1 MTHESEGRTPSDAE
15 LAELVY
21 GNNPVVGDGLDQGMV
36 QPEDNPGP
44 AAAEVID
51 APAPSAEVAAR
62 PARVVEHRPDSDVPV
77 WPEWLTSWDVF
88 VPAFRRHAKFLATWS
103 AHHGV
108 RAPFLYL
115 PRFLGRAAIGL
126 GVCTKAVARWV
137 LDSENKA
144 KRNALIAGARG
155 TAEYKTLRK
164 EHADGVR
171 ARLGG
176 LAAAGALFGVA
187 GVTTYANVGPDGLTV
202 AAVSA
207 GAAAI
212 TAFGVVGT
220 RRVAKPIA
228 DTATSEVPKLTVDV
242 VQEAL
247 LTLGLGSLGEA
258 KRGLAEIKVLRIFP
272 ATGGVEIHIDLPPG
286 ATAADVIE
294 RKERLAAALRRPID
308 CVWPEGN
315 PKAHPSRLNLYIAD
329 KALSERGAVPFK
341 HRLKGETNVFEDLEI
356 GQDQRGRPVTTCLM
370 YNNGIIGGL
379 PGMGKTFLLRVL
391 IMAAAL
397 DPRTELHIHE
407 LKGTGDLLPFAP
419 IAHVCRS
426 GDDPE
431 DLKALLAD
439 LRAVQAEMRRRAAVI
454 RSLPRSVALESKVTD
469 QLAAVGNPHG
479 FKPLLLVIDESQ
491 LGFSASPEAELL
503 VEDITRRGRAL
514 GIMVWLAT
522 QRPNK
527 TAIPTGISALLSLR
541 MSLRVGDQTTNDMV
555 LGTSMYKAG
564 HRATIFSQED
574 KGVALLAGEKSDPQL
589 VRGAYIDGELADK
602 IVERARTVREARGLL
617 TGEAA
622 GEIAADT
629 DHSTILDHILAVWP
643 AEDPE
648 WPNGKIW
655 SSVLAERLAEHK
667 PALYE
672 GWTGPQVTAA
682 VKNHGVPVT
691 KSVKRPGGGV
701 QVGFTRTHISD
712 ELGTTDTTD
721 TATTNDKED

>member
-1 MTHESEGRTPSDAE
+1 MPSDAE
-15 LAELVY
+15 LVELVY
-21 GNNPVVGDGLDQGMV
+21 GNNPPVGDGLDQGMV
-36 QPEDNPGP
+36 QPEQDNPAP
-44 AAAEVID
+44 EAAAEVID
-51 APAPSAEVAAR
+51 APASPAEVAAR
-62 PARVVEHRPDSDVPV
+62 PARVIEHRGDREVPV
-77 WPEWLTSWDVF
+77 LPEWLTSWDVF

-115 PRFLGRAAIGL
+115 PRFLGRAAVGL
-126 GVCTKAVARWV
+126 GVCTRAVARWV

-176 LAAAGALFGVA
+176 LAAAGALVGVV
-187 GVTTYANVGPDGLTV
+187 GVTTYANAGPDGLTV

-207 GAAAI
+207 GVAAV
-212 TAFGVVGT
+212 TAFGIVGT
-220 RRVAKPIA
+220 RRVASPLVT
-228 DTATSEVPKLTVDV
+228 TAKSEVPKLTVDV

-258 KRGLAEIKVLRIFP
+258 KRGNAEIKVLRIFP

-329 KALSERGAVPFK
+329 RALSERGAVSFK

-469 QLAAVGNPHG
+469 QLAKAGNPHG

-491 LGFSASPEAELL
+491 LGFKAPEVGAEVTEL

-527 TAIPTGISALLSLR
+527 DAIPTGISALLSLR
-541 MSLRVGDQTTNDMV
+541 VCLRVGDQTTNDMV

-602 IVERARTVREARGLL
+602 IVERARAIREARGLL

-655 SSVLAERLAEHK
+655 SSTLAERLAEHK

-682 VKNHGVPVT
+682 VKPHGIT
-691 KSVKRPGGGV
+691 AKGVKHRGAV
-701 QVGFTRTHISD
+701 QNGLTRAHITR
-712 ELGTTDTTD
+712 ELGTTD

>member
-1 MTHESEGRTPSDAE
+1 MSGHEHDGWTPTDAE
-15 LAELVY
+15 LAELVN
-21 GNNPVVGDGLDQGMV
+21 GNNPHVGGDALDQGMV
-36 QPEDNPGP
+36 QPEDNPAP
-44 AAAEVID
+44 DAAEVID

-62 PARVVEHRPDSDVPV
+62 PARVIEHRGDREVPV
-77 WPEWLTSWDVF
+77 LPEWLTSWDVF

-108 RAPFLYL
+108 RSPLYL
-115 PRFLGRAAIGL
+115 GRFLGRATLGL
-126 GVCTKAVARWV
+126 GICTKAVARWV

-176 LAAAGALFGVA
+176 LAAGGVLLGVA
-187 GVTTYANVGPDGLTV
+187 GATINAQAGQDGLMLATGL
-202 AAVSA
+202 A
-207 GAAAI
+207 GAVAV
-212 TAFGVVGT
+212 TAFGIVGT
-220 RRVAKPIA
+220 RRVAAPITEA
-228 DTATSEVPKLTVDV
+228 ATSEVPKLTVDV

-258 KRGLAEIKVLRIFP
+258 KRGNAEIKVLRIFP

-329 KALSERGAVPFK
+329 RALSERGAVSFK
-341 HRLKGETNVFEDLEI
+341 YRLKGETNVFEDLEI

-426 GDDPE
+426 GDDGD
-431 DLKALLAD
+431 DLRALLAD

-469 QLAAVGNPHG
+469 ELAKAGNLHG

-491 LGFSASPEAELL
+491 LGFKAPDVGGEVTEL

-527 TAIPTGISALLSLR
+527 DAIPTGISALLSLR

-574 KGVALLAGEKSDPQL
+574 KGVALFAGEKSDPQL

-602 IVERARTVREARGLL
+602 IVERARAVREARGLL

-622 GEIAADT
+622 GEIAADQ

-643 AEDPE
+643 SEDPD

-682 VKNHGVPVT
+682 VKPHGIAA
-691 KSVKRPGGGV
+691 KGVKHRGAV
-701 QVGFTRTHISD
+701 QNGLTRAHITD
-712 ELGTTDTTD
+712 ELGTTDCTD
-721 TATTNDKED
+721 SED

>member
-1 MTHESEGRTPSDAE
+1 MSGHEHDGWTPTDAE
-15 LAELVY
+15 LAELVN
-21 GNNPVVGDGLDQGMV
+21 GNNPPVTGGLDQGMV
-36 QPEDNPGP
+36 PPDQDNPAP
-44 AAAEVID
+44 EVID
-51 APAPSAEVAAR
+51 APAPSSAEVAAR
-62 PARVVEHRPDSDVPV
+62 PARVIEHHGDREVPV
-77 WPEWLTSWDVF
+77 LPEWLTSWDVF
-88 VPAFRRHAKFLATWS
+88 VPAFRRHAKFVATWS

-115 PRFLGRAAIGL
+115 PRFLGRSAVGL

-144 KRNALIAGARG
+144 KRAALIAGARG

-176 LAAAGALFGVA
+176 LAAAGALLGVA
-187 GVTTYANVGPDGLTV
+187 GVTTYANAGQDGLTV
-202 AAVSA
+202 AALSA
-207 GAAAI
+207 GAAAV
-212 TAFGVVGT
+212 TAFGIVGT
-220 RRVAKPIA
+220 RRVSAPITEA
-228 DTATSEVPKLTVDV
+228 ATSEVPKLTVDV

-258 KRGLAEIKVLRIFP
+258 KRGNAEIKVLRIFP

-329 KALSERGAVPFK
+329 KALSERGVVPFK
-341 HRLKGETNVFEDLEI
+341 YRLKGTTNVFEALEI
-356 GQDQRGRPVTTCLM
+356 GQDQRGRPVTTSLM
-370 YNNGIIGGL
+370 YNNVLVGGL

-426 GDDPE
+426 GDDPDDLAALVA
-431 DLKALLAD
+431 DLKA
-439 LRAVQAEMRRRAAVI
+439 VHAEMRRRAKVI

-469 QLAAVGNPHG
+469 ELAAVSNPYG

-491 LGFSASPEAELL
+491 LGFKAPEVEPL
-503 VEDITRRGRAL
+503 VEDIKRRGRAL
-514 GIMVWLAT
+514 GIMGILAT

-527 TAIPTGISALLSLR
+527 DAIPTSISALISLR
-541 MSLRVGDQTTNDMV
+541 ACLRVGDQTTNDMV

-574 KGVALLAGEKSDPQL
+574 KGIALLAGEKSDPQL
-589 VRGAYIDGELADK
+589 VRAAYIDGELADK
-602 IVERARTVREARGLL
+602 IVERARAVREARGLL

-629 DHSTILDHILAVWP
+629 DHSTILDHLIAVWP
-643 AEDPE
+643 ETDPE

-682 VKNHGVPVT
+682 VKPHGIT
-691 KSVKRPGGGV
+691 AKSVKRPGGGV
-701 QVGFTRTHISD
+701 QNGLTRAHITA
-712 ELGTTDTTD
+712 ELGTTD